1 MEKMKKLFH
10 TTGTAH
16 GIYSVGLTA
25 VVVAIVVVVN
35 LIFGQLP
42 EKYRN
47 IDVSSSKIYEITDT
61 SRDFLKDL
69 DTEVKF
75 TVLAVKEEADERIRT
90 FLSKYASLSKNISVE
105 WIDPV
110 LHPSALQDYDAS
122 ENSIVVSC
130 EKTGRNTTVTFDK
143 IVVVDYSSYY
153 YTGSISENE
162 FDGEGQLTSAVNY
175 VTSEA
180 EKQIYRTAGHG
191 ESMLPAN
198 ITELMDKNNYT
209 VSEWNLLM
217 NPDIPEDCDLLL
229 MNAPAN
235 DLTEDE
241 RDAVLDYLAGGG
253 KMMLLLGDTSSK
265 DLPNL
270 SAVMKEYGME
280 AADGY
285 IADPQRCYQGNAF
298 YIFPMLSVSGDMAK
312 GLASEMVL
320 LINAHGLNLTDPAR
334 DTISTTSFMT
344 TSNSGAAVTEDTQ
357 TEGTYTLGA
366 VATETVS
373 SSHSD
378 SENEGE
384 PAENTDGDTENAGTD
399 AGDTDTENAGTD
411 AGDTDTGN
419 AGTDVGDTDTGNDST
434 DAGDT
439 DTEDGG
445 TDAGD
450 TDTENDSGDAED
462 TKETR
467 LTVFST
473 ANMIDSQLTETFTTL
488 ENTALFMN
496 AVTANFDGVENL
508 SIEPKSLAVQYNTIQ
523 HVGLLSLFAIF
534 GIPLVILVGGF
545 TVWFKRRKA

>member
-217 NPDIPEDCDLLL
+217 NPDIPKDCDLLL

-241 RDAVLDYLAGGG
+241 RDAVLNYLAGGG

-384 PAENTDGDTENAGTD
+384 PAENADGDTENS
-399 AGDTDTENAGTD
+399 DTENVGTE
-411 AGDTDTGN
+411 A
-419 AGTDVGDTDTGNDST
+419 GDTDTGNDST

-445 TDAGD
+445 TEAGDADTENVGTEAGD
-450 TDTENDSGDAED
+450 TDTGNDSGDAED

-467 LTVFST
+467 LTVIST

-488 ENTALFMN
+488 ENTTLFMN

-545 TVWFKRRKA
+545 TVWFRRRKA

>member
-61 SRDFLKDL
+61 SRNFLKDL

-217 NPDIPEDCDLLL
+217 NPDIPKDCDLLL

-241 RDAVLDYLAGGG
+241 RDAVLNYLAGGG
-253 KMMLLLGDTSSK
+253 KMMLLLGDTNSK

-384 PAENTDGDTENAGTD
+384 PAENTDGDTENSDTVNVGTE
-399 AGDTDTENAGTD
+399 A
-411 AGDTDTGN
+411 
-419 AGTDVGDTDTGNDST
+419 GDTDTGNDST

-445 TDAGD
+445 TEAGDADTENVGTEAGD
-450 TDTENDSGDAED
+450 TDTGNDSGDAED

-467 LTVFST
+467 LTVIST

-488 ENTALFMN
+488 ENTTLFMN

-545 TVWFKRRKA
+545 TVWFRRRKA

>member
-1 MEKMKKLFH
+1 M
-10 TTGTAH
+10 
-16 GIYSVGLTA
+16 
-25 VVVAIVVVVN
+25 VVVN

-42 EKYRN
+42 EKYRS
-47 IDVSSSKIYEITDT
+47 IDVSSSKIYEITET

-69 DTEVKF
+69 DTDVKL

-90 FLSKYASLSKNISVE
+90 FLSKYASLSKHIKVE

-122 ENSIVVSC
+122 ENSIIISC
-130 EKTGRNTTVTFDK
+130 EKTGRTTNVTFDK

-153 YTGSISENE
+153 YTGSISESE

-198 ITELMDKNNYT
+198 ITELMDKNNYK

-217 NPDIPEDCDLLL
+217 DQEIPEDCDLLL

-235 DLTEDE
+235 DLTEEE
-241 RDAVLDYLAGGG
+241 RDAVLSYLEGGG
-253 KMMLLLGDTSSK
+253 KMMLLLGETNSTE
-265 DLPNL
+265 LPNL
-270 SAVMKEYGME
+270 AAVMKEYGME

-298 YIFPMLSVSGDMAK
+298 YIFPMLSVSGAMAK
-312 GLASEMVL
+312 GLSSEMIL
-320 LINAHGLNLTDPAR
+320 LINAHGLNLTEPAR
-334 DTISTTSFMT
+334 ETISTTSFMT
-344 TSNSGAAVTEDTQ
+344 TSNTGSAVTEETQ
-357 TEGTYTLGA
+357 TDGTYTLGA

-373 SSHSD
+373 GT
-378 SENEGE
+378 EE
-384 PAENTDGDTENAGTD
+384 PGSGNGDET
-399 AGDTDTENAGTD
+399 
-411 AGDTDTGN
+411 
-419 AGTDVGDTDTGNDST
+419 
-434 DAGDT
+434 
-439 DTEDGG
+439 
-445 TDAGD
+445 
-450 TDTENDSGDAED
+450 AED
-462 TKETR
+462 ADGTEETASESDGSADAPEKETR
-467 LTVFST
+467 LTVISS

-523 HVGLLSLFAIF
+523 YVGLISLFAIF
-534 GIPLVILVGGF
+534 GIPLVILAGGF

>member
-1 MEKMKKLFH
+1 M
-10 TTGTAH
+10 
-16 GIYSVGLTA
+16 YSVGLTA

-42 EKYRN
+42 EKYRS
-47 IDVSSSKIYEITDT
+47 IDVSNSKIYEITDT
-61 SRDFLKDL
+61 SREFLKDL

-75 TVLAVKEEADERIRT
+75 TVLAVQEETDERIRT
-90 FLSKYASLSKNISVE
+90 FLSKYASLSKHIKVE

-122 ENSIVVSC
+122 ENSIIVSC
-130 EKTGRNTTVTFDK
+130 EETDRTTAVTFDQ

-175 VTSEA
+175 VTSEE

-191 ESMLPAN
+191 ESTLPAN

-217 NPDIPEDCDLLL
+217 NQDIPEDCDLLL

-235 DLTEDE
+235 DLTEEE
-241 RDAVLDYLAGGG
+241 RDAVLSYLAEGG
-253 KMMLLLGDTSSK
+253 KMMLLLGETNATE
-265 DLPNL
+265 LPNL
-270 SAVMKEYGME
+270 AAVMKEYGME

-298 YIFPMLSVSGDMAK
+298 YIFPMLSLSGDMAK
-312 GLASEMVL
+312 GMASEMVL

-334 DTISTTSFMT
+334 DTISATSFMT
-344 TSNSGAAVTEDTQ
+344 TSNSGAAVTEETQ
-357 TEGTYTLGA
+357 TDGTYTLGA

-373 SSHSD
+373 G
-378 SENEGE
+378 N
-384 PAENTDGDTENAGTD
+384 GDESA
-399 AGDTDTENAGTD
+399 
-411 AGDTDTGN
+411 
-419 AGTDVGDTDTGNDST
+419 
-434 DAGDT
+434 
-439 DTEDGG
+439 EDGG
-445 TDAGD
+445 NTDAQ
-450 TDTENDSGDAED
+450 

-467 LTVFST
+467 LTVISS

-488 ENTALFMN
+488 ENTTLFMN

-534 GIPLVILVGGF
+534 GIPLVILAGGF

>member
-42 EKYRN
+42 EKYRS
-47 IDVSSSKIYEITDT
+47 IDVSNSKIYEITDT
-61 SRDFLKDL
+61 SREFLKDL

-75 TVLAVKEEADERIRT
+75 TVLAVQEETDERIRT
-90 FLSKYASLSKNISVE
+90 FLSKYASLSKHIKVE

-122 ENSIVVSC
+122 ENSIIVSC
-130 EKTGRNTTVTFDK
+130 EETDRTTAVTFDQ

-175 VTSEA
+175 VTSEE

-191 ESMLPAN
+191 ESTLPAN

-217 NPDIPEDCDLLL
+217 NQDIPEDCDLLL

-235 DLTEDE
+235 DLTEEE
-241 RDAVLDYLAGGG
+241 RDAVLSYLAEGG
-253 KMMLLLGDTSSK
+253 KMMLLLGETNATE
-265 DLPNL
+265 LPNL
-270 SAVMKEYGME
+270 AAVMKEYGME

-298 YIFPMLSVSGDMAK
+298 YIFPMLSLSGDMAK
-312 GLASEMVL
+312 GMASEMVL

-334 DTISTTSFMT
+334 DTISATSFMT
-344 TSNSGAAVTEDTQ
+344 TSNSGAAVTEETQ
-357 TEGTYTLGA
+357 TDGTYTLGA

-373 SSHSD
+373 G
-378 SENEGE
+378 N
-384 PAENTDGDTENAGTD
+384 GDESA
-399 AGDTDTENAGTD
+399 
-411 AGDTDTGN
+411 
-419 AGTDVGDTDTGNDST
+419 
-434 DAGDT
+434 
-439 DTEDGG
+439 EDGG
-445 TDAGD
+445 NTDAQ
-450 TDTENDSGDAED
+450 

-467 LTVFST
+467 LTVISS

-488 ENTALFMN
+488 ENTTLFMN

-534 GIPLVILVGGF
+534 GIPLVILAGGF

>member
-1 MEKMKKLFH
+1 M
-10 TTGTAH
+10 
-16 GIYSVGLTA
+16 YSVGLTA

-42 EKYRN
+42 EKYRS
-47 IDVSSSKIYEITDT
+47 IDVSNSKIYEITDT
-61 SRDFLKDL
+61 SREFLKDL

-75 TVLAVKEEADERIRT
+75 TVLAVQEETDERIRT
-90 FLSKYASLSKNISVE
+90 FLSKYASLSKHIKVE

-122 ENSIVVSC
+122 ENSIIVSC
-130 EKTGRNTTVTFDK
+130 EETDRTTAVTFDQ

-175 VTSEA
+175 VTSEE

-191 ESMLPAN
+191 ESTLPAN

-217 NPDIPEDCDLLL
+217 NQDIPEDCDLLL

-235 DLTEDE
+235 DLTEEE
-241 RDAVLDYLAGGG
+241 RDAVLSYLAGGG
-253 KMMLLLGDTSSK
+253 KMMLLLGETNATE
-265 DLPNL
+265 LPNL
-270 SAVMKEYGME
+270 AAVMKEYGME

-298 YIFPMLSVSGDMAK
+298 YIFPMLSLSGDMTK
-312 GLASEMVL
+312 GMASEMVL

-334 DTISTTSFMT
+334 DTISATSFMT
-344 TSNSGAAVTEDTQ
+344 TSNSGAAVTEETQ
-357 TEGTYTLGA
+357 TDGTYTLGA

-373 SSHSD
+373 GTGDSD
-378 SENEGE
+378 SGNGDAADASDAQDD
-384 PAENTDGDTENAGTD
+384 AENSGSGDGAESD
-399 AGDTDTENAGTD
+399 AGNSDDQ
-411 AGDTDTGN
+411 
-419 AGTDVGDTDTGNDST
+419 
-434 DAGDT
+434 
-439 DTEDGG
+439 
-445 TDAGD
+445 
-450 TDTENDSGDAED
+450 

-467 LTVFST
+467 LTVISS

-488 ENTALFMN
+488 ENTTLFMN

-534 GIPLVILVGGF
+534 GIPLVILAGGF
-545 TVWFKRRKA
+545 TIWFKRRKA

>member
-10 TTGTAH
+10 TTGTTH

-110 LHPSALQDYDAS
+110 LHPSVLQDYDAS

-175 VTSEA
+175 VTSED

-241 RDAVLDYLAGGG
+241 RDAVLNYLAGGG
-253 KMMLLLGDTSSK
+253 KMMLLLGDTNSK

-312 GLASEMVL
+312 GMASEMVL

-373 SSHSD
+373 GSSHSD
-378 SENEGE
+378 SEDEGE
-384 PAENTDGDTENAGTD
+384 PAENTDGDTENS
-399 AGDTDTENAGTD
+399 DTENGGTD

-419 AGTDVGDTDTGNDST
+419 AGTDAGDTDTGNDST

-445 TDAGD
+445 TDAED
-450 TDTENDSGDAED
+450 TDTGNDSGDAED

-467 LTVFST
+467 LTVIST
-473 ANMIDSQLTETFTTL
+473 ANIIDSQLTEMFTTL
-488 ENTALFMN
+488 ENTTLFMN

-545 TVWFKRRKA
+545 TVWFRRRKA